1 MGLTF
6 WFIDNSWRTTKLDLG
21 NSLAAIFH
29 TTIVDTIYHILILIV
44 SQHVK
49 YHCSIYVKARYEMSM
64 RQRISSNAAM
74 FFACN
79 HKTTIS
85 LPHRNQELFNKPLSV
100 IIGVKSHISRV
111 KKAIVFYAMKNLGL
125 RETNLKHVYSCA
137 MHYILVTLVQGI
149 NGSRY
154 LFIVQR
160 FII

>member
-1 MGLTF
+1 
-6 WFIDNSWRTTKLDLG
+6 
-21 NSLAAIFH
+21 
-29 TTIVDTIYHILILIV
+29 
-44 SQHVK
+44 
-49 YHCSIYVKARYEMSM
+49 M
-64 RQRISSNAAM
+64 RQRNSSNAAI
-74 FFACN
+74 FCACN

-111 KKAIVFYAMKNLGL
+111 KIAIVFYAMKNLGL
-125 RETNLKHVYSCA
+125 RETKLKHVYSCA

-160 FII
+160 FIIYGTKCATITNDDRSSYGFERRSKVLHRF